1 MNDTP
6 ELLSKG
12 LARDI
17 TRRIQAK
24 RKDLNLEIEANI
36 DLEIWMTNAPELFED
51 DRQWIVNE
59 TRASGVIF
67 HPKDDE
73 ISASADSFEVDGT
86 KVSFTVN

>member
-1 MNDTP
+1 
-6 ELLSKG
+6 

-36 DLEIWMTNAPELFED
+36 DLEIWMSNAPELFEN

-67 HPKDDE
+67 HPEGDE
-73 ISASADSFEVDGT
+73 ISSTADSFEVDGT
-86 KVSFTVN
+86 SISFTVN